1 MKNDYAF
8 IAIFEYE
15 DDGINISFPDL
26 EGCFS
31 CAEANDTDTALKNA
45 KEALGLHLFAMEQ
58 DGETI
63 PTPTP
68 INKITLEKNQVPV
81 LIDVFMPSVRAAVK
95 TSYVKKTLSLPAWLA
110 ALADEKAVNCS
121 KVFQNALMDFLE
133 VKEPAKNMITL

>member
-133 VKEPAKNMITL
+133 VKEPAINMITL

>member
-121 KVFQNALMDFLE
+121 KVFQKALMDFLE

>member
-81 LIDVFMPSVRAAVK
+81 LIDIFMPSVRAAVK

-133 VKEPAKNMITL
+133 VKEPAINMITL